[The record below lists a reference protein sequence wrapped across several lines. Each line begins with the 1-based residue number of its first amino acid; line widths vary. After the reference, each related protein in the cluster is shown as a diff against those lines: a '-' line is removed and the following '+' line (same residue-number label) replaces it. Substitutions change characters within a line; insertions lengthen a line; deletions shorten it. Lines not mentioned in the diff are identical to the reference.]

1 MESIIISNFI
11 KIQTANL
18 HYLEAGKPQDSPIVF
33 LHGASFSAQTWKD
46 LGTLKRFSHQG
57 YRTIALDLP
66 GYGKSDRIPNY
77 QAEILPKLF
86 EKLSLTG
93 AILVSPSMSGTYSL
107 PFIID
112 HREQLQGFVA
122 VAPVG
127 IMKMA
132 TRLEGLPL
140 PTLAIWGSED
150 QIVPLDHADQLVE
163 MVPKA
168 QKIVLP
174 KVGHACY
181 MKATS
186 KFHEA
191 LLEFI
196 QTTLQTE

>member
-1 MESIIISNFI
+1 MEPKIVSNFI
-11 KIQTANL
+11 KVQTANL
-18 HYLEAGKPQDSPIVF
+18 HYLTAGSPEDLPIIF

-46 LGTLKRFSHQG
+46 LGTLKRFSSQG
-57 YRTIALDLP
+57 YRTIAVDLP
-66 GYGKSDRIPNY
+66 GYGKSDRISSY
-77 QAEILPKLF
+77 QAEVLPKLF
-86 EKLSLTG
+86 EKLNLRG
-93 AILVSPSMSGTYSL
+93 GILVSPSMSGTYSL

-112 HREQLQGFVA
+112 HTEALSGFVA

-132 TRLEGLPL
+132 AKLEGLPL

-150 QIVPLDHADQLVE
+150 QIIPLEHGDKLIQL
-163 MVPKA
+163 MPKA
-168 QKIVLP
+168 EKIILP

-196 QTTLQTE
+196 KKTLKG